1 MRIKNVF
8 PWHSNKFDSMRPI
21 QLLKTYEKNV
31 YKCIGIL
38 YENDEQQAYTVV

>member
-1 MRIKNVF
+1 MQYCVFGIKNLF
-8 PWHSNKFDSMRPI
+8 SI

-38 YENDEQQAYTVV
+38 HENDQQQT